1 VEIFYEALK
10 NKRYTCYLK
19 EDTRLDMMYMP
30 DALKAAMELMEADP
44 NRLAHR
50 NAFNI
55 TAMAFTPKELAEEIK
70 KHIPEFKMTYH
81 VDPAKQSI
89 ADSWPDMIDDS
100 CARQEWGWNPEY
112 DLPTMVEDM
121 LEKLSEKL
129 GVSYK

>member
-1 VEIFYEALK
+1 
-10 NKRYTCYLK
+10 
-19 EDTRLDMMYMP
+19 
-30 DALKAAMELMEADP
+30 
-44 NRLAHR
+44 
-50 NAFNI
+50 
-55 TAMAFTPKELAEEIK
+55 
-70 KHIPEFKMTYH
+70 MTYH